1 MPYPRRGEINPG
13 PDESPPQWSTRD
25 PDGVASGQ
33 RRRGREARVRDG
45 SAERRV
51 VYEMLPRSPI
61 QMKRNSGGGRGR
73 VKKRGAE
80 RSGEGRGEAAR
91 V

>member
-1 MPYPRRGEINPG
+1 MPYPRREEINPG
-13 PDESPPQWSTRD
+13 PNESPPHWSTRG
-25 PDGVASGQ
+25 PGGVTSG
-33 RRRGREARVRDG
+33 RRGREARVGDG

-73 VKKRGAE
+73 VKKRG
-80 RSGEGRGEAAR
+80 SGAGRGEAAR